1 MARLAMV
8 GFLLLAISPLGAMGD
23 ETSDAKKALKALT
36 ESFEQKMQE
45 WQAGFGTL
53 DSDED
58 RQKHFEN
65 RPTADSTA
73 AEIMALAA
81 KHREEIGLD
90 AVMWV
95 MQNRASG
102 EGQKQAL
109 GMLKDHYLDD
119 EAILPLVWDMSYGME
134 PANGEILEKLV
145 SDSKVENLRGV
156 AHYSLAK
163 SLLGKIQMAQYV
175 EAASP
180 EEYEQM
186 KEYFGEETCAMLK
199 SIDAAALNARAE
211 KLLDTVSKSYASIP
225 TRRGGMLG
233 DVAAKDLF
241 EIRNLSIGKV
251 APEIEGED
259 LFGTTFKLSDY
270 RGKVIFLDFWGD
282 W

>member
-53 DSDED
+53 ESDED

-109 GMLKDHYLDD
+109 GMLK
-119 EAILPLVWDMSYGME
+119 EG
-134 PANGEILEKLV
+134 
-145 SDSKVENLRGV
+145 
-156 AHYSLAK
+156 
-163 SLLGKIQMAQYV
+163 IQAQYQQQ
-175 EAASP
+175 AP
-180 EEYEQM
+180 EENVGARVARR
-186 KEYFGEETCAMLK
+186 KERY
-199 SIDAAALNARAE
+199 AE
-211 KLLDTVSKSYASIP
+211 
-225 TRRGGMLG
+225 
-233 DVAAKDLF
+233 
-241 EIRNLSIGKV
+241 SIGEASSWKSRLKPAV
-251 APEIEGED
+251 SVESV
-259 LFGTTFKLSDY
+259 TF
-270 RGKVIFLDFWGD
+270 
-282 W
+282 